1 MHMGQHYTSSTLQE
15 INHIYQPWFTT
26 MQTRQIKYAI
36 LKNGNTQIEVCTRYL
51 AWQLQ
56 LEIEQ

>member
-1 MHMGQHYTSSTLQE
+1 
-15 INHIYQPWFTT
+15 